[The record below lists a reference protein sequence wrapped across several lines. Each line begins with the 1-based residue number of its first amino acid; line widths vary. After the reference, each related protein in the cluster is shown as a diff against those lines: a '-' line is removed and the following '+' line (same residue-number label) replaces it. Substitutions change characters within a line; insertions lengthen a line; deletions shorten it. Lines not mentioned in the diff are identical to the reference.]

1 MMGLVLE
8 NFSLSLA
15 GRRLL
20 ALDRTI
26 APGKIL
32 SVMGA
37 SGSGKS
43 TLFDAIA
50 GFLDP
55 AFTASGRILLNDRD
69 ITHARP
75 EERRVG
81 LLFQDALMLPHLSV
95 GENLLF
101 GLVPSVRGR
110 AARRAA
116 AEAMLA
122 EVGLAGL
129 FARDPA
135 TLSGGQAARVALAR
149 TLLAEP
155 QALLLDEAFSRL
167 DTALRQSVRGLVF
180 DLVRER
186 AIPAILVTH
195 DRADAEAAGG
205 AIVDLDAQDTGA
217 EGAVTGSLREG
228 APGDTTPGS
237 QARVTGA
244 PAAEAPPGKPPA
256 ASRGSAR

>member
-1 MMGLVLE
+1 MGLVLE
-8 NFSLSLA
+8 NLCLSL
-15 GRRLL
+15 GDRRLV
-20 ALDRTI
+20 ALDRVI
-26 APGKIL
+26 APGEIL

-55 AFTASGRILLNDRD
+55 AFTATGRVLLGGRD

-95 GENLLF
+95 GQNLLF
-101 GLVPSVRGR
+101 GLVPTVTGR
-110 AARRAA
+110 ARRRAA
-116 AEAMLA
+116 AEAMLDN
-122 EVGLAGL
+122 VGLAGL
-129 FARDPA
+129 FSRDPA

-167 DTALRQSVRGLVF
+167 DTELRQSVRRLVF

-205 AIVDLDAQDTGA
+205 AIIDLDAQGAEAQCTGA
-217 EGAVTGSLREG
+217 QSTGPLGTEPLGAGTRSTEAQARTPLGRPPSPDG
-228 APGDTTPGS
+228 AP
-237 QARVTGA
+237 
-244 PAAEAPPGKPPA
+244 
-256 ASRGSAR
+256 